1 MPRNGTGVPGTAK
14 NTGNTATA
22 GGVQGS
28 ALSSTRAFN
37 VVEGQRFNARIVEI
51 ARNPRNV
58 REDWE
63 YEGEEFEEFRTNLA
77 QVGGIQDPAVCTVQ
91 AYCELYPQ
99 YDGTFPDQVRYVLL
113 AGERRYMGQK
123 SNGAE
128 EIPVVLRNALLAQG
142 DLIFLGEN
150 GRRKDFSPI
159 QEGQIYLRI
168 HEESGLTYE
177 EIAAKVGAANP
188 KSVSKSVVSKRIR
201 LFKKLQGDARQAV
214 ARRELDAESAYKLLL
229 AFDDD
234 PELVERARRLMLDN
248 NLKAEAAIKEIKGE
262 STGAATESATP
273 PETPAQELAPG
284 GDQVE
289 GDQSDGEAP
298 AGAAGEVR
306 LPAQKPRVVDPRAAQ
321 RAAACRKV
329 LASRSYPPQTDPL
342 TTRYARALVTG
353 ASRAALSLARGF
365 TEDAALG
372 DGGESDA
379 MLAGPDL
386 LRLADAVVLA
396 VDELHLR
403 EITAQGPL
411 TGQQSIALD
420 FLRDLQTEGAYELDE
435 TELAALAAVSPAK
448 P

>member
-1 MPRNGTGVPGTAK
+1 MPRNGSGVPGTAK
-14 NTGNTATA
+14 NTGSTAPA

-28 ALSSTRAFN
+28 ALSSNRAFN

-63 YEGEEFEEFRTNLA
+63 YEGEEFEEFRSNLA

-91 AYCELYPQ
+91 AYCELYTQ
-99 YDGTFPDQVRYVLL
+99 YEGTFPEQVRYVLL

-128 EIPVVLRNALLAQG
+128 EIPVVLRNSLLAQG

-168 HEESGLTYE
+168 HEETGLTYE

-188 KSVSKSVVSKRIR
+188 RSVSKSVVSKRIR

-234 PELVERARRLMLDN
+234 PELVERARLLMAEK
-248 NLKAEAAIKEIKGE
+248 NLKAEAAIKELKGE
-262 STGAATESATP
+262 RPEGEADPASPPAPAASAAAS
-273 PETPAQELAPG
+273 EPG
-284 GDQVE
+284 GDQSDDEAAAEQSE
-289 GDQSDGEAP
+289 GR
-298 AGAAGEVR
+298 V
-306 LPAQKPRVVDPRAAQ
+306 PAQKQRTVDPRASQ

-329 LASRSYPPQTDPL
+329 LASRSYPPQVDPL
-342 TTRYARALVTG
+342 TARYARALVTG

-365 TEDAALG
+365 TDDDTAGNGVGGDEALT
-372 DGGESDA
+372 
-379 MLAGPDL
+379 GPVGSDL
-386 LRLADAVVLA
+386 LRLADAVALA

-420 FLRDLQTEGAYELDE
+420 FLRDLQTEGAYEPDE